1 MNYIDQIKDQL
12 NEQMHLQCCAFML
25 IGTPRETPRYLNY
38 GDFDHDTKVLTI
50 ESTQNSNIFFKV
62 ETDFD
67 YVDCQEFW
75 NQFKEYRTDFLL
87 TNYPTINPS

>member
-1 MNYIDQIKDQL
+1 MTYIEQIKDQL
-12 NEQMHLQCCAFML
+12 DEQMHRHCRVFML

-38 GDFDHDTKVLTI
+38 GDFDEETRVLTI
-50 ESTQNSNIFFKV
+50 ESTQSANIFFKV

-75 NQFKEYRTDFLL
+75 NQFKEYRTNFLL